1 LKADGLTGLRSSGG
15 SIRNVALEFQDQE
28 MIFEIVQDP
37 MTWALIKNERCGLS
51 GWFMGGEMTWEI
63 EM

>member
-1 LKADGLTGLRSSGG
+1 VT
-15 SIRNVALEFQDQE
+15 LEFQDQE

-37 MTWALIKNERCGLS
+37 MTWELIKNEHRGCS
-51 GWFMGGEMTWEI
+51 GSFMGGEMTWEI